1 MTILPCPTSSYK
13 DGCCWQCP
21 KGHWKPK
28 VDSVLENSNISY
40 KEFISLLASFAEGF
54 TVSRA
59 AERASVGETTTRR
72 FFGILREQMTEDIR
86 TSPKI
91 GGPSTIVEVDE
102 AKFGKRK
109 YNRGRLVNG
118 TWVVGGVQQHTDYC
132 FLSIC
137 PGNRRNA
144 PTLSNIVKTYVR
156 RGTTVITDKWKG
168 YVDLTSLGYIH
179 LDVNLCLNPASQSI
193 TK

>member
-1 MTILPCPTSSYK
+1 MDSFHKVGTILPCPTSSYK

-21 KGHWKPK
+21 KGHRKSLK

-72 FFGILREQMTEDIR
+72 FFGIVREQMAEDIR

-91 GGPSTIVEVDE
+91 GGPSTIVVVDK

-109 YNRGRLVNG
+109 YNL
-118 TWVVGGVQQHTDYC
+118 
-132 FLSIC
+132 
-137 PGNRRNA
+137 
-144 PTLSNIVKTYVR
+144 
-156 RGTTVITDKWKG
+156 
-168 YVDLTSLGYIH
+168 
-179 LDVNLCLNPASQSI
+179 
-193 TK
+193 